1 MWLDSHRFGGNTTGK
16 LVTKKSRKEV
26 YRLSSLN
33 GNNPEDTYVPREY
46 LPNVTS
52 EDYFN
57 NKSRNDGAL
66 D

>member
-16 LVTKKSRKEV
+16 LVTKNSRKEV
-26 YRLSSLN
+26 YKLSSLN
-33 GNNPEDTYVPREY
+33 GKNPEDTYVPSEY